1 MSKKFLA
8 AALIV
13 ASAAFTS
20 GCATPGD
27 PTISASPTA
36 SPSPTATFA
45 AKTPA
50 QAKAAYKLIAKASC
64 DEAQLNGVV
73 ETVGPTTVVMTP
85 KTKGY
90 KDYNAAYFT
99 KPDKYEVIWELTGLA
114 SCADWYTFSMS
125 DEAGKEAE
133 IDVTFNKAD
142 GTYDVTQSF
151 DDVKYAYQVT
161 VVDAKIGSEVEIK
174 TGAKTTLRY
183 GNQTAADQLILTT
196 AVDRYLATIG

>member
-1 MSKKFLA
+1 MNNKFFA
-8 AALIV
+8 AALIA
-13 ASAAFTS
+13 ASVAFTA
-20 GCATPGD
+20 GCASTGN
-27 PTISASPTA
+27 PTVSASPSAT
-36 SPSPTATFA
+36 PTATFDA
-45 AKTPA
+45 MTPA
-50 QAKAAYKLIAKASC
+50 QAKAAYKVIAKASC
-64 DEAQLNGVV
+64 NEAELNGVV

-85 KTKGY
+85 KSKGY

-125 DEAGKEAE
+125 DEAGKEAD
-133 IDVTFNKAD
+133 IDVTFNKSD
-142 GTYDVTQSF
+142 GTYEVTQSF

-161 VVDAKIGSEVEIK
+161 AVDGKISSMVEIK
-174 TGAKTTLRY
+174 TGAKTTLKY